1 MMHYSEG
8 SVGGW
13 RHYAETFEGPLKAV
27 SATAMHQFKT
37 HPPILLIFVL

>member
-13 RHYAETFEGPLKAV
+13 GHYAETFEGPLKAV

-37 HPPILLIFVL
+37 RTFTYWDAKP